1 MIKLSPSKL
10 NLFLECPLCFWLE
23 VKEEIKRPSGPF
35 PSLPS
40 GMDLALKKYYDKF
53 RGKLP
58 PELVG
63 KVNGKLLSDIELI
76 KKFRDWR
83 KFSFEEEDAMMYGA
97 MDDCLVDKEYFITLD
112 FKTRGFDLKEDSTSY
127 YQNQLD
133 CYALMLEKNGYKQP
147 GYAYLVYYIPVEIR
161 EKGEVEFKIQ
171 VEKIITDSKRAY
183 KVFKEA
189 IELLKGEKPEP
200 SSECEYC
207 KYRNVGVKT

>member
-23 VKEEIKRPSGPF
+23 VNDVIKRPAGIF

-40 GMDLALKKYYDKF
+40 GMDLALKKYYDRF
-53 RGKLP
+53 RGSLP

-63 KVNGKLLSDIELI
+63 KVNGKLLPDTELI
-76 KKFRDWR
+76 KKFRNWR
-83 KFSFEEEDAMMYGA
+83 TFSFEEQDALMYGA
-97 MDDCLVDKEYFITLD
+97 MDECLVDGEYYIPLD

-133 CYALMLEKNGYKQP
+133 CYALMLEKNDYKQP
-147 GYAYLVYYIPVEIR
+147 GYAYLIYYIPVEVK

-171 VEKIITDSKRAY
+171 VEKMETDSKRAY
-183 KVFKEA
+183 KTFKQA
-189 IELLKGEKPEP
+189 IELLKEEKPKP

-207 KYRNVGVKT
+207 RYRE